1 MFLIYKKSQVR
12 QNQPEFQNLVS
23 KKKTK
28 KTGNPVLWSLTRAA
42 VKLWLFQD
50 KYFSYSIPRRGNV
63 GQKYLAIFS
72 GL

>member
-42 VKLWLFQD
+42 VKL
-50 KYFSYSIPRRGNV
+50 
-63 GQKYLAIFS
+63 
-72 GL
+72 